1 MKVENQKRKS
11 IFLKD
16 TKKNKIKTMRNKFD
30 VKIKNKIK

>member
-16 TKKNKIKTMRNKFD
+16 TKKKIKTMRNKFD

>member
-16 TKKNKIKTMRNKFD
+16 TKKNIKTMRNKFD

>member
-16 TKKNKIKTMRNKFD
+16 TKKKIIKTMRNKFD
-30 VKIKNKIK
+30 VKNKIK

>member
-30 VKIKNKIK
+30 VKNKIK